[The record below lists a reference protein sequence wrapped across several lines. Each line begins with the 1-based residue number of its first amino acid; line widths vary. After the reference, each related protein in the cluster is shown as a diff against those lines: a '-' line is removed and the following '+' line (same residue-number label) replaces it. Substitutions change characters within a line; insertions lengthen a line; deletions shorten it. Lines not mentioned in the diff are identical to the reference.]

1 MRVYIKSVAFIAGA
15 VAVWIVPIVARAQG
29 VSDIPD
35 KLMSQCGIASA
46 LLVAAVIYL
55 AASNA
60 KTRSAWEED
69 RKLMASSYEKLA
81 VSNAKLE
88 GMVLGVQRHGGGG
101 C

>member
-1 MRVYIKSVAFIAGA
+1 MVRFVACVTGALLVWGVPFIA
-15 VAVWIVPIVARAQG
+15 RADG
-29 VSDIPD
+29 IGDLPE
-35 KLMSQCGIASA
+35 KLLSQCGIASA

-60 KTRSAWEED
+60 KTRTAWEED
-69 RKLMASSYEKLA
+69 RKLMASAYEKLA

-88 GMVLGVQRHGGGG
+88 GIVLTLQTRGSFGGD

>member
-1 MRVYIKSVAFIAGA
+1 MRLRHLAVVAGSVL
-15 VAVWIVPIVARAQG
+15 VWIVPLVARAQG
-29 VSDIPD
+29 VGDIPD

-69 RKLMASSYEKLA
+69 RKMMAASYEKLA

-88 GMVLGVQRHGGGG
+88 GMVLAVQTRHGG

>member
-1 MRVYIKSVAFIAGA
+1 MRLRHLAVVTGA
-15 VAVWIVPIVARAQG
+15 ILVWIVPIMARAQG

-69 RKLMASSYEKLA
+69 RKMMASSYEKLA

-88 GMVLGVQRHGGGG
+88 GMVLAVQTTRHGG
-101 C
+101 